1 MILSLS
7 LLWWW
12 PPSVFWKE
20 NVAVFEWF
28 CAYPH
33 VLAEFGSEWCV
44 HKETSHG
51 AVVPSLPFMKF
62 DCTCVLSWDVTPS
75 LYSCGE
81 TVAGSVTDFK
91 GQLPVFLGT
100 KGFTCSA

>member
-1 MILSLS
+1 M
-7 LLWWW
+7 
-12 PPSVFWKE
+12 
-20 NVAVFEWF
+20 AVFELF

-62 DCTCVLSWDVTPS
+62 DSTRDLSWDVMPS
-75 LYSCGE
+75 LHFCGL
-81 TVAGSVTDFK
+81 TVAGSVTESK
-91 GQLPVFLGT
+91 GQLLVFWGPRISRVLLE
-100 KGFTCSA
+100 